1 MEGVGPRC
9 RPCPALPAMAEAE
22 PPPNMS
28 KMQRIAWK
36 KKQARGAA
44 LPSPPGSPQPPAPT
58 APPPVPASEA
68 APAPVPAP
76 RPPPTAPLP
85 GGVPE
90 AVPPP
95 AEGDKSLLGP
105 ATPKSAPSPA
115 GAGESPPSALPPPP
129 TPPAAGP
136 GAADEARAEVRAEV
150 RAEADAAAGCQLH
163 VRGVGGDFEDE
174 RALSKVFLRFGE
186 VIQATVRHRVDE
198 SGANTSWA
206 LVTMGSVAAVEE
218 AISAA
223 ESLPKPLTVA
233 RFSRNRA
240 ASSKGAM
247 GTIRRQAAA
256 KQIQARWRQRAAWKQ
271 TMLMTMMDFD
281 GDWDEATTDTPGDEG
296 CVQETETG
304 AAADPILARKAATI
318 EVQLREPV
326 EQPQLSLSAYEQLLA
341 EARRNVGESRVGGA
355 VRDRDEQAASADR
368 VLRQALYSVISP
380 RSSLGPASSASFT
393 PAPASRRGLTP
404 TAPTPRGSSSTL
416 GFPHPDRARESS
428 PVAGQGRRTSSSIPL
443 DVTSR
448 LCSTVVGTT
457 ARAASPRQTP
467 RLARPLS
474 ALSPLSAPLATSSR
488 SSAPLS
494 PAAAFSPRLSASVP
508 APRVTGSS
516 GTLVHGRYDWRKA
529 KAARQVTGLSSRP
542 TSSRPAATSSPAT
555 PTRRR

>member
-1 MEGVGPRC
+1 
-9 RPCPALPAMAEAE
+9 MAEAE

-36 KKQARGAA
+36 KKQARGAP
-44 LPSPPGSPQPPAPT
+44 LPSPPGSPQPPTPPT
-58 APPPVPASEA
+58 APPPAPASEA

-76 RPPPTAPLP
+76 AAPPTAPPTAPPP

-95 AEGDKSLLGP
+95 AEGGKSLPGP
-105 ATPKSAPSPA
+105 PTPKSAPSPA
-115 GAGESPPSALPPPP
+115 GAGESPPSALSPPP
-129 TPPAAGP
+129 TPPKAAAQPAGP

-150 RAEADAAAGCQLH
+150 RAEADATAGCQLH

-247 GTIRRQAAA
+247 GAIRRQAAA

-281 GDWDEATTDTPGDEG
+281 GDWDEATADTPGDEG
-296 CVQETETG
+296 CVQETEVQDTETG

-341 EARRNVGESRVGGA
+341 EARRNVGESRVGGT

-428 PVAGQGRRTSSSIPL
+428 PVAGQARRTSSSIPL

-474 ALSPLSAPLATSSR
+474 ALSPLSAPLATPR

-494 PAAAFSPRLSASVP
+494 PSAAFSPRLSASS
-508 APRVTGSS
+508 PRVTGSS

-529 KAARQVTGLSSRP
+529 KATRQITGLSSRP

>member
-1 MEGVGPRC
+1 
-9 RPCPALPAMAEAE
+9 MAEAE
-22 PPPNMS
+22 PPPSMS

-36 KKQARGAA
+36 KKQARGAP

-129 TPPAAGP
+129 TPP
-136 GAADEARAEVRAEV
+136 ADEARAEVRAEV